1 MKFKVGIAQINPTL
15 GNLERNVGIYRRTI
29 ADAQAKG
36 VNLLV
41 FPELSLTGYF
51 LRDMVPEVAQRLDSP
66 VMTELAALSRQVSL
80 VVGFVEETDDYRFYN
95 SAAYLEDGQ
104 VKHVHRKV
112 YLPMYGMFDEQRYFA
127 SGDKVRAFGTKFGR
141 MGILICEDCWHL
153 ACGYVL
159 ANDGAD
165 CIVAISS
172 SPGRGATPSHA
183 PKLKTAETWERLNR
197 ICASFYTTFIFY
209 ANRVGYED
217 GINFWGGSEVVA
229 PSGETVVKGD
239 YLTESLVT
247 ADVDSNLVRLERVSS
262 PLLRDED
269 IYLTIAEL
277 KRIRDE
283 RFRNQY

>member
-1 MKFKVGIAQINPTL
+1 MRFKVGLAQINPTL
-15 GNLERNVGIYRRTI
+15 GNLERNVETYKRTI
-29 ADAQAKG
+29 GQAQAKD

-66 VMTELAALSRQVSL
+66 IMAELAQLSRGLSL
-80 VVGFVEETDDYRFYN
+80 VVGFVEETDDYHFYN

-127 SGDKVRAFGTKFGR
+127 SGDRVRAFDTKFGR

-153 ACGYVL
+153 ACAYIL

-165 CIVAISS
+165 YIVAISS
-172 SPGRGATPSHA
+172 SPGRGATTAHS

-197 ICASFYTTFIFY
+197 ICASFNTTFVFY
-209 ANRVGYED
+209 ANRVGFED
-217 GINFWGGSEVVA
+217 GINFWGGSEVVS
-229 PSGETVVKGD
+229 PCGETLAKGD
-239 YLTESLVT
+239 YLAETLVT
-247 ADVDSNLVRLERVSS
+247 ADVDPNLVRLERVSS

-269 IYLTIAEL
+269 INLTLAEL

-283 RFRNQY
+283 RFRDQY